1 VGNTDQKMQIIRS
14 TKVSYRD
21 TDMVFADLGKSNL
34 ESVIS
39 KDLRSSGTMP
49 ECPFR
54 VRPARLRGR
63 ERDKERE

>member
-1 VGNTDQKMQIIRS
+1 
-14 TKVSYRD
+14 
-21 TDMVFADLGKSNL
+21 MVFADLGKSNL